1 MGRARAAYS
10 EAWPDSTSRQDP
22 QQVLWYLARASL
34 DLYFTQCTKGGCM
47 KRVYLILCLLSL
59 SAWLGYS
66 QTTPKRSA
74 DEELQKLTLLSD
86 VKALAIEV
94 PKLDGPLARALA
106 DAEIANAA
114 WTLDRDWAKKTL
126 REAYHLTYPSAE
138 DQSKIGPELPGA
150 APRPPTAIGRA
161 RSEVRR
167 RVLSVARRDKAFA
180 DQLILESAR
189 HVTKDDRQMTY
200 AQLARMALDEG
211 DNDAATRSIQDSMQ
225 VDPTQIVF
233 VELVNDLALKDRA
246 AADKLIIECLTNLSK
261 MQLSEQNLSIGRAD
275 MVLRWLIFPN
285 SFFPDPNKQIPP
297 PGPQAMKAYVSYVLE
312 TMTVQEQKEPGS
324 LKRAR
329 SLLLSVWLPLNKYAP
344 ELKDRFLQLE
354 ALSRAPGS
362 DASLPTQSY
371 EELDKERFRKR
382 DSEALNSNQPNDQS
396 IASAIT
402 RGEFDTARKLIEK
415 LPDGEKKSAFTE
427 QANAKES
434 VSLAQKG
441 ELASATSLAERL
453 TRLNSMLEVYP
464 LIVQGYAKEKNPASA
479 AATVQQAMRQ
489 LKKADTKP
497 ANTPFFGMPA
507 SFAPTSA
514 EVDPLLSGLG
524 KLAQA
529 ILPVDSLLASD
540 VVDEMVERAN
550 ASPIDTTQ
558 GRTGI
563 DGDIFSKLAA
573 RDEIRAR
580 TAAEA
585 FKDRLRRIV
594 AIAAIYQWKAKVL
607 DKGVQDKAARN

>member
-1 MGRARAAYS
+1 
-10 EAWPDSTSRQDP
+10 
-22 QQVLWYLARASL
+22 
-34 DLYFTQCTKGGCM
+34 M
-47 KRVYLILCLLSL
+47 KRAYLIICLLSF
-59 SAWLGYS
+59 SAWWGYS
-66 QTTPKRSA
+66 QTTPKRSG
-74 DEELQKLTLLSD
+74 DEELQKLSLLSD
-86 VKALAIEV
+86 LKTLAIEV

-126 REAYHLTYPSAE
+126 REAYHLTYPSTE
-138 DQSKIGPELPGA
+138 EQSKVGPELPGT
-150 APRPPTAIGRA
+150 APRPPTAMGRA

-180 DQLILESAR
+180 DQLILESAS
-189 HVTKDDRQMTY
+189 HVTKDDRQMMY
-200 AQLARMALDEG
+200 AQLARLALDEG
-211 DNDAATRSIQDSMQ
+211 DNDAASGSIRDSME

-233 VELVNDLALKDRA
+233 VELVNELATKDRA
-246 AADKLIIECLTNLSK
+246 AADKLIIECLANLSK

-297 PGPQAMKAYVSYVLE
+297 PGPQAMKAYISYVLE
-312 TMTVQEQKEPGS
+312 TMTVQEQKQPGS

-344 ELKDRFLQLE
+344 ELKERFSQLE
-354 ALSRAPGS
+354 ALSRTPGS
-362 DASLPTQSY
+362 DASLPSQSY

-382 DSEALNSNQPNDQS
+382 DSEALNSNQPTDQS
-396 IASAIT
+396 IGSAIT
-402 RGEFDTARKLIEK
+402 RGEFGTARKLIEK
-415 LPDGEKKSAFTE
+415 LPDGEKKSAFSE
-427 QANAKES
+427 QVNAQEA
-434 VSLAQKG
+434 VNLAQKG
-441 ELASATSLAERL
+441 DLSGATSLAERL
-453 TRLNSMLEVYP
+453 TRLSSMLEVYP
-464 LIVQGYAKEKNPASA
+464 LIVHGYAAEKNSASA
-479 AATVQQAMRQ
+479 AATVQQALRQ

-497 ANTPFFGMPA
+497 ARTPFFGVPA

-514 EVDPLLSGLG
+514 EVDPLLSALG

-540 VVDEMVERAN
+540 VVDQMVEWAN

-563 DGDIFSKLAA
+563 DSDLFSKLAA

-580 TAAEA
+580 SAAEA
-585 FKDRLRRIV
+585 LKDRLRRIV
-594 AIAAIYQWKAKVL
+594 AMAAIYQWKAKEL
-607 DKGVQDKAARN
+607 DKVTQGKAARN